1 MAQLLLTAV
10 GADRP
15 GIVSSVAAK
24 VAEHGG
30 NWLESRMA
38 LLAGAFAGIILV
50 DIPEEQADELRESL
64 QSLETEG
71 LAVTVT
77 PTAPVESHDQTVLSV
92 RLIGHDHP
100 GIVSQVTGAM
110 AGLGVTIDDLDT
122 NLRDAP
128 MGDGVLFEAEARV
141 RITSATTED
150 DLREALESIGAE
162 LMVDIDLVDVS

>member
-10 GADRP
+10 GADRS
-15 GIVSSVAAK
+15 GIVSSVAAE

-50 DIPEEQADELRESL
+50 EIPEDRIEELRAGL
-64 QSLETEG
+64 GNLEAKG
-71 LAVTVT
+71 LAITVT
-77 PTAPVESHDQTVLSV
+77 STAPEEEHDQTVLRV
-92 RLIGHDHP
+92 TLLGHDRP

-122 NLRDAP
+122 ELREAP
-128 MGDGVLFEAEARV
+128 MGDGVLFEARARV

-150 DLREALESIGAE
+150 DLRAALESIAME

>member
-38 LLAGAFAGIILV
+38 LLAGAFAGIVLV
-50 DIPEEQADELRESL
+50 DVPDDRVEELRAGLAGLEAEGLVITVTSTAPEEE
-64 QSLETEG
+64 
-71 LAVTVT
+71 
-77 PTAPVESHDQTVLSV
+77 HDQTVLRVS
-92 RLIGHDHP
+92 LLGHDRP

-110 AGLGVTIDDLDT
+110 ASLGVTIDDLDT
-122 NLRDAP
+122 ELREAP
-128 MGDGVLFEAEARV
+128 MGDGVLFEAQARV
-141 RITSATTED
+141 RITSATTEE
-150 DLREALESIGAE
+150 DLRAALESIAME